1 MKAHPDVNDTLRAEG
16 TDAVRARHDRAKKYY
31 GAGGHAQ
38 DSDRKVE
45 PKHATA
51 QSPTRLV
58 FQRASE
64 IEPRNIEWLWPGR
77 LARRKLAL
85 IVGEPELGKS
95 QIGTDVIARLTT
107 AELWPDG
114 GSAPSGS
121 AIVLSAEDAAE
132 DTLRP
137 RLEAA
142 GADLDR
148 VHILRAVYTGE
159 KRRTFELAD
168 RSRSARPQ
176 DRGGRRRSHRDD
188 RSSHE
193 LHGH

>member
-1 MKAHPDVNDTLRAEG
+1 MKAHPDVNDTLRADG
-16 TDAVRARHDRAKKYY
+16 TDAVRARHDRAKKYD

-38 DSDRKVE
+38 DSDWKVE

-107 AELWPDG
+107 AEVWPDG

-137 RLEAA
+137 RLEGA